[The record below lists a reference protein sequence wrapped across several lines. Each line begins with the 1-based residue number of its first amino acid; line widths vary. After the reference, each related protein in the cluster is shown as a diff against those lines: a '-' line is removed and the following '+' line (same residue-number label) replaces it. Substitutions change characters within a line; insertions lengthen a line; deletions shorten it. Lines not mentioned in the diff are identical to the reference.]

1 MKNGVVV
8 VWRSQHRRNL
18 SRNRVFWDR
27 KNPLDIHVDVE
38 LYDNFRFHRHDILT
52 IVDELREDSEYPDTR
67 QGFLPATLQVIV
79 TLLMYPSLFLE
90 LGG

>member
-38 LYDNFRFHRHDILT
+38 LYDNFIFHPHDILT